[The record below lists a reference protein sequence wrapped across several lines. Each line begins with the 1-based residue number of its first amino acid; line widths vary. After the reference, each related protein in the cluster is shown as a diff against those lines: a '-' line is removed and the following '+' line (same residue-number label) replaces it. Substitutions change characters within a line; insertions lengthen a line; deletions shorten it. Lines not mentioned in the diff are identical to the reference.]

1 MIYYI
6 SIKEVSRGSI
16 SIEADPQ
23 EEAEQLAEQAYF
35 NGEIEWKES
44 DIEITHIYSS
54 RKIERGD
61 AR

>member
-16 SIEADPQ
+16 SIEADSQ
-23 EEAEQLAEQAYF
+23 EEAERQAEQAYF
-35 NGEIEWKES
+35 DGEIEWKES
-44 DIEITHIYSS
+44 DMEITHIHSS
-54 RKIERGD
+54 RRTERGD